1 MIFVRAS
8 FSSFLTSL
16 PGNKAGGGNKNI
28 TVLWVVMLLLSRH
41 NQNSP

>member
-16 PGNKAGGGNKNI
+16 PGNKAGGGNRNI
-28 TVLWVVMLLLSRH
+28 TVLWVVMLLLSRQ
-41 NQNSP
+41 NQNSL